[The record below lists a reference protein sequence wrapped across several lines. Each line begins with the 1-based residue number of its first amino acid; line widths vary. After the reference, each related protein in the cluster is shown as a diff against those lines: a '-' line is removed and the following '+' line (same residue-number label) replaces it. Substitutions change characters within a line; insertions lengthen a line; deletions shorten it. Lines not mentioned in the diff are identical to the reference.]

1 MVRYW
6 LKEMYII
13 MIKFLMAF
21 FQKRGVDANHIV
33 VIMNFKED
41 MYPIINKLN
50 ERGFRVTVFAKRE
63 HLKAVRALK
72 EVSSYEFHQFNV
84 LRLLFMMASAKVIFV
99 DNLHLLMAGFKKK
112 KGQTVIQ
119 TWHAAGALKKFGFE
133 DRSVDHE
140 HDKLVRQY
148 ENVYNATDKYLVGCQ
163 QMATCFQNAFNAH
176 YEQLVNFGVPRLSR
190 HFSVDI
196 DALKVELK
204 EKHGL
209 DGKIAVYL
217 PTYREEG
224 MTNRILNKEAFESA
238 LPDYTLISR
247 YHPSVNVMSEHYGL
261 SVFELI
267 VLADVIISD
276 YSSLPIEASLI
287 QKPTLYYV
295 YDEQEYEKARGLNAY
310 FYDIPI
316 DYKVYREADIYQR
329 LKQHELKPLFE
340 DWHTYNKQSTL
351 NQIAIYVDR
360 LTKI

>member
-13 MIKFLMAF
+13 MIKFLMVF

-41 MYPIINKLN
+41 MYPIIKKLN

-63 HLKAVRALK
+63 HLKLIREIK

-84 LRLLFMMASAKVIFV
+84 LRLLFKMASAKVIFI
-99 DNLHLLMAGFKKK
+99 DNLHLFMAGFKKK

-133 DRSVDHE
+133 DHAVNHDHE
-140 HDKLVRQY
+140 NSVRQY
-148 ENVYNATDKYLVGCQ
+148 EKVYRATDKYLVGCQ
-163 QMATCFQNAFNAH
+163 HMASCFQDAFNAH
-176 YEQLVNFGVPRLSR
+176 YEQLINFGVPRLSR
-190 HFSVDI
+190 YFSVDL
-196 DALKVELK
+196 DVLKSELK
-204 EKHGL
+204 SKHGFE
-209 DGKIAVYL
+209 GKIAVYL

-238 LPDYTLISR
+238 LPDYTLLSR
-247 YHPSVNVMSEHYGL
+247 YHPSVKVLADDYGL

-287 QKPTLYYV
+287 HKPTLYYV
-295 YDEQEYEKARGLNAY
+295 YDEQEYEQARGLNDY
-310 FYDIPI
+310 FYDIPT
-316 DYKVYREADIYQR
+316 DYKVYRESDIYQR
-329 LKQHELKPLFE
+329 LKRFELKPLFE